1 MYAIYLVLLGIKIIE
16 REIMANQSINKFKKG
31 ILPMLILQIISD
43 EKDYGYN
50 IVNRFNARCVAGMDI
65 KEGTLY
71 PILHRLEED
80 GAIASEWVMTS
91 ENGKPKK
98 FYKITEEGK
107 LLLEE
112 QWNCWMQIEGM
123 VRDFEKKHISD

>member
-1 MYAIYLVLLGIKIIE
+1 
-16 REIMANQSINKFKKG
+16 MANQSINQFKKG
-31 ILPMLILQIISD
+31 ILPMLILQIIAD

-71 PILHRLEED
+71 PILNRLEED
-80 GAIASEWVMTS
+80 GAIVSEWVMAS

-112 QWNCWMQIEGM
+112 QWSCWAQIEGM
-123 VRDFEKKHISD
+123 VRGFEKKHISD

>member
-1 MYAIYLVLLGIKIIE
+1 MYVIYLVLLGIKIIE
-16 REIMANQSINKFKKG
+16 REIMANQSINQFKKG

-112 QWNCWMQIEGM
+112 QWNCWTQIEGM
-123 VRDFEKKHISD
+123 VRGFEKKHISD

>member
-1 MYAIYLVLLGIKIIE
+1 
-16 REIMANQSINKFKKG
+16 
-31 ILPMLILQIISD
+31 MLILQIISD

-50 IVNRFNARCVAGMDI
+50 IVNRFNERCVAGMDI

>member
-16 REIMANQSINKFKKG
+16 RGIMANQSINQFKKG

-71 PILHRLEED
+71 PILHRRRWCD
-80 GAIASEWVMTS
+80 C
-91 ENGKPKK
+91 
-98 FYKITEEGK
+98 
-107 LLLEE
+107 
-112 QWNCWMQIEGM
+112 Q
-123 VRDFEKKHISD
+123 

>member
-16 REIMANQSINKFKKG
+16 RGIMANQSINQFKKG

-71 PILHRLEED
+71 PVLYRLLDQGFITDRKELVGRRQTRVYYHLEPAGKEHLDKLIEDYYGLVDAIQCILGSR
-80 GAIASEWVMTS
+80 
-91 ENGKPKK
+91 
-98 FYKITEEGK
+98 
-107 LLLEE
+107 
-112 QWNCWMQIEGM
+112 
-123 VRDFEKKHISD
+123 

>member
-16 REIMANQSINKFKKG
+16 RGIMANQSINQFKKG

-50 IVNRFNARCVAGMDI
+50 IVNRFNERCVAGMDI

>member
-16 REIMANQSINKFKKG
+16 RGIMANQSINQFKKG

-71 PILHRLEED
+71 PILYKLEED
-80 GAIASEWVMTS
+80 GLVISEWEIPHDKMRVKKYYSITQK
-91 ENGKPKK
+91 GKDELK
-98 FYKITEEGK
+98 E
-107 LLLEE
+107 LLFSTPQMYE
-112 QWNCWMQIEGM
+112 
-123 VRDFEKKHISD
+123 ISL

>member
-1 MYAIYLVLLGIKIIE
+1 
-16 REIMANQSINKFKKG
+16 MANQSINQFKKG
-31 ILPMLILQIISD
+31 ILPMLILQIIAD

-80 GAIASEWVMTS
+80 GAIVSEWVMAS
-91 ENGKPKK
+91 ENSIRLQKK
-98 FYKITEEGK
+98 GSFYWKNSGVA
-107 LLLEE
+107 
-112 QWNCWMQIEGM
+112 G
-123 VRDFEKKHISD
+123 RR